1 MKEFFKKIVIK
12 ILTIE
17 SKAILFKYKPK
28 IIAITGSVGK
38 TSTKDAIFSVL
49 KNHFYVRK
57 SQKSFNSDIGVP
69 LTILGVPNGYN
80 NPIRWMKNILEGL
93 ALIFFKNHYPKILI
107 VEVGADTPG
116 DILNIAKWLRPDT
129 VVITR
134 FPEVPVH
141 VEFFP
146 SSSAVI
152 DEKKNLLRF
161 LKPYGF
167 VILNGDDE
175 KVLDLKKEFKF
186 KSLTY
191 GLEKGNDVKGGNR
204 QFFYKDEDKDGV
216 CVVDGVNFKIDVDGK
231 SVPINLKGV
240 LGEGHI
246 YAVLS
251 AIAVGVSEGL
261 NIIDIVDAIN
271 IGYDPQPGRMKIIE
285 GIKGSTIID
294 DTYNSSPI
302 ALQKAIETLRDITC
316 YKRKIAILGDMM
328 ELGRYTKE
336 EHEKAGEFVGSFV
349 DLLLC
354 VGPRSK
360 FIIDGAMNKGMSEK
374 SILHFEDSRKA
385 GLYLQNLL
393 KEGDLVLAKGS
404 RWATRMERAVEEIMA
419 EPLKK
424 KDLLVG
430 QEEEYRDK

>member
-1 MKEFFKKIVIK
+1 MKNFFKKIVVK

-17 SKAILFKYKPK
+17 SKAVLYKYKPK
-28 IIAITGSVGK
+28 IIAVTGSVGK
-38 TSTKDAIFSVL
+38 TSTKDAIFSIL

-80 NPIRWMKNILEGL
+80 NPIKWMKNILEGL
-93 ALIFFKNHYPKILI
+93 ALIFFKNHYPKIL
-107 VEVGADTPG
+107 VMEVGADSPG

-129 VVITR
+129 AVVTR

-146 SSSAVI
+146 SPAAVI

-175 KVLDLKKEFKF
+175 KVLDLKNEFKF
-186 KSLTY
+186 KSFTY
-191 GLEKGNDVKGGNR
+191 GMGDNNDVKGGNA

-216 CVVDGVNFKIDVDGK
+216 CVVDGINFKVDVDGK

-240 LGEGHI
+240 LGVGHI

-251 AIAVGVSEGL
+251 AIAVGASEGL
-261 NIIDIVDAIN
+261 NIIDMVNSIN
-271 IGYDPQPGRMKIIE
+271 TTYDPQPGRMRIIE
-285 GIKGSTIID
+285 GIKSSTIID

-302 ALQKAIETLRDITC
+302 ALQKAIETLRDIQC
-316 YKRKIAILGDMM
+316 HGRKIALLGDMM
-328 ELGRYTKE
+328 ELGKYTKE
-336 EHEKAGEFVGSFV
+336 EHEKAGQLVGSFA

-360 FIIDGAMNKGMSEK
+360 FIIEGAMNKGMSEK
-374 SILHFEDSRKA
+374 NILHFEDSRKA
-385 GLYLQNLL
+385 GLYLQNIIQ
-393 KEGDLVLAKGS
+393 EGDLILAKGS
-404 RWATRMERAVEEIMA
+404 RWATRMERAVEEVMA